1 MLAVSKKTN
10 RKHNRR
16 ALLVCL
22 LVITLAYLLVGC
34 TPSPSQQQAE
44 LEDLTFDQAPWDIEF
59 NEAEIYRMTEHEF
72 YFHQDTSYSKTMLA
86 VTNYKVNKKFVLK
99 ALDERGVYYITKSC
113 IIEIESVAIF
123 DPTILRH

>member
-1 MLAVSKKTN
+1 MIVKITSKE
-10 RKHNRR
+10 
-16 ALLVCL
+16 
-22 LVITLAYLLVGC
+22 ITG
-34 TPSPSQQQAE
+34 
-44 LEDLTFDQAPWDIEF
+44 LENIQYDLTSSGHFVGFINKLEELFDRKKEF
-59 NEAEIYRMTEHEF
+59 TVLEIKEHEF